1 VNRLRFHDD
10 HNISFKNMECIF
22 DKIIAGEIPAK
33 KVYED
38 DFVYAFHDIHPIAPV
53 HILIVPKKHIESI
66 NDIGDEDIEIMGD
79 MIFAAKKIAYD
90 LGIDKKGYKL
100 LIRTGRDGGQEVQH
114 IHMHLLGG
122 ARLREDIGPV
132 K

>member
-1 VNRLRFHDD
+1 MD
-10 HNISFKNMECIF
+10 CIF

-38 DFVYAFHDIHPIAPV
+38 DFVFAFHDIHPIAPV
-53 HILIVPKKHIESI
+53 HVLIIPKRHIESI
-66 NDIGDEDIEIMGD
+66 NDIEEGDAAIMGD
-79 MIFAAKKIAYD
+79 MILAAKKIAGE
-90 LGIDKKGYKL
+90 LGIAEKGYKL
-100 LIRTGRDGGQEVQH
+100 LIRTGRDGGQEVPH

>member
-1 VNRLRFHDD
+1 
-10 HNISFKNMECIF
+10 MEDIF
-22 DKIIAGEIPAK
+22 CKIIKGEIPAK

-38 DFVYAFHDIHPIAPV
+38 DFVFAFHDIHPIAPV
-53 HILIVPKKHIESI
+53 HVLIIPKKHIESV
-66 NDIGDEDIEIMGD
+66 NDLEDNDVEIMGN
-79 MIFAAKKIAYD
+79 MFLAAKRIALE
-90 LGIDKKGYKL
+90 LGIAEKGYKL
-100 LIRTGRDGGQEVQH
+100 LVRTGRDGGQEVPH

>member
-1 VNRLRFHDD
+1 MD
-10 HNISFKNMECIF
+10 CIF

-38 DFVYAFHDIHPIAPV
+38 DYVFAFYDIHPIAPV
-53 HILIVPKKHIESI
+53 HILIIPKKHIESV
-66 NDIGDEDIEIMGD
+66 NDVEETDIETMGHL
-79 MIFAAKKIAYD
+79 FLAAKQIAKE
-90 LGIDKKGYKL
+90 LGIAEKGYKL
-100 LIRTGRDGGQEVQH
+100 LVRTGRDGGQELPH

-122 ARLREDIGPV
+122 ARLREDIGPI

>member
-1 VNRLRFHDD
+1 
-10 HNISFKNMECIF
+10 MEDIF
-22 DKIIAGEIPAK
+22 CKIIKGEVPAK

-38 DFVYAFHDIHPIAPV
+38 DFVFAFHDIHPIAPV
-53 HILIVPKKHIESI
+53 HILIIPKKHIESI
-66 NDIGDEDIEIMGD
+66 NDLEEGDVEIMGR
-79 MIFAAKKIAYD
+79 MLLAAKKIAAQ
-90 LGIDKKGYKL
+90 LEIAEKGYKL
-100 LIRTGRDGGQEVQH
+100 LIRTGRDGGQEVSH